1 MLPKGCKFSRSQ
13 RQGRATMGL
22 GILIGPF
29 SVTPLN
35 TVLRLALGG
44 AQAEPG
50 ERVRELSL
58 RWCGPSPL
66 RTLAVHRPC
75 VRRRRSRR
83 GGGAGGAAWQ
93 PLWGSGEQPPASGT
107 GAAGGGPWAALQRV
121 RTSRPICSSFS
132 GYPRSTFRPKG
143 CGWFEGQ
150 SDNCGRLLGLGPL

>member
-1 MLPKGCKFSRSQ
+1 
-13 RQGRATMGL
+13 MGL

-83 GGGAGGAAWQ
+83 GGGAGGQHGSLFGVPGSSLRPLVLERPAAARGQ
-93 PLWGSGEQPPASGT
+93 PCSG
-107 GAAGGGPWAALQRV
+107 
-121 RTSRPICSSFS
+121 
-132 GYPRSTFRPKG
+132 
-143 CGWFEGQ
+143 
-150 SDNCGRLLGLGPL
+150 